1 MTCLNENR
9 HYIWVSNGTLGQCR
23 ILEFRCLFFELSE
36 RRYVSDDRY
45 IAHFM

>member
-23 ILEFRCLFFELSE
+23 ILEFDVCFSSYPKEGTYPMTVTLHILW
-36 RRYVSDDRY
+36 
-45 IAHFM
+45 